1 MKELTITDCPKR
13 RLEDTYLV
21 VYAIKN
27 EINIKKGEYIEKEDI
42 YTLVGIDKKGFRT
55 LINVYSD
62 KKNNNRYWLDCFENL
77 KVRGIKNILFL
88 SVDDN
93 KNIKKA
99 AKVSFP
105 TITFIDSITDIMP
118 KFYKFSYEKNARE
131 IGSKLH
137 NLYVQK
143 TLTDF
148 KEQFKKFKERY
159 NNVIHQKLIEKYLTN
174 IESLYKYSVN
184 IRKLLFRH
192 SANIYLYDRIRL
204 SFNSQKS
211 YVNNLEEVYEKL
223 GGMDDYFGFT
233 SFKKNEWILML
244 NDIIQLYPDLEL
256 I

>member
-1 MKELTITDCPKR
+1 MKELTITDCSKR

-21 VYAIKN
+21 IYAIKN

-55 LINVYSD
+55 LINVYPD
-62 KKNNNRYWLDCFENL
+62 RKNNNRYWLDCFETL
-77 KVRGIKNILFL
+77 KVRGIKNVLFL

-184 IRKLLFRH
+184 IRKLLFKH
-192 SANIYLYDRIRL
+192 SANINLYDRIRL
-204 SFNSQKS
+204 NFNSQKN

-223 GGMDDYFGFT
+223 GSMDDYFGFT

>member
-1 MKELTITDCPKR
+1 MKELTITDCSKR

-55 LINVYSD
+55 LINVYTD
-62 KKNNNRYWLDCFENL
+62 RKNNNRYWLDCFENL

>member
-55 LINVYSD
+55 LINVYTD
-62 KKNNNRYWLDCFENL
+62 RKNNNRYWLDCFENL

-223 GGMDDYFGFT
+223 GGMGDYFGFT